1 MKPLKVDRKDWKF
14 VPKNPDIGFSAEH
27 NKRII
32 DEVIEETDKVRKR
45 KLREHDEKLKE
56 RTDAVAQYLHN
67 IAQGSNSSILKYFG
81 RKHLAYLRGKEIM
94 QEIQKNLTIVKD
106 GKIIKKAGD

>member
-1 MKPLKVDRKDWKF
+1 MKIHKRDYKF
-14 VPKNPDIGFSAEH
+14 VPKDPDIGFDAAR

-32 DEVIEETDKVRKR
+32 DEVIEETDKVRAR
-45 KLREHDEKLKE
+45 KMREHNTKLKE

-67 IAQGSNSSILKYFG
+67 IAQGGNSSILKYFG
-81 RKHLAYLRGKEIM
+81 RKHLAYLRGQEIM

-106 GKIIKKAGD
+106 GKIIKRAGD